1 MNLFYNPNDLRLRA
15 GWRLLIQWIIMVTI
29 VSLTAIMFQ
38 SAMNRHFT
46 MILTLGAA
54 ATLSVWFSIRF
65 LDRRNVA
72 SYGLTLNSLWRREW
86 GYGLLMGAGAMALI
100 FLFEWSMGWV
110 KVTGYGW
117 NRVSQT
123 PYIVHMSAYV
133 LSTMF
138 VGFYEEFMFRG
149 YQITN
154 LFEGFHGKKI
164 SRKGAAVLAV
174 AVSSIIFGM
183 MHVANPDSNWMS
195 TVNIMAAGVMLAL
208 PFILTGR
215 LSMSIG
221 IHMAWNFFQG
231 GVFGFA
237 VSGLPF
243 RYSILQITHNG
254 PLLWTGGFFGP
265 EAGFAGVLGIL
276 LLIVVQLLYI
286 KRLRGKSNSDNEPVV
301 AINSIFVADNKREY
315 DPL

>member
-1 MNLFYNPNDLRLRA
+1 
-15 GWRLLIQWIIMVTI
+15 
-29 VSLTAIMFQ
+29 
-38 SAMNRHFT
+38 
-46 MILTLGAA
+46 
-54 ATLSVWFSIRF
+54 
-65 LDRRNVA
+65 
-72 SYGLTLNSLWRREW
+72 
-86 GYGLLMGAGAMALI
+86 
-100 FLFEWSMGWV
+100 
-110 KVTGYGW
+110 
-117 NRVSQT
+117 
-123 PYIVHMSAYV
+123 
-133 LSTMF
+133 
-138 VGFYEEFMFRG
+138 
-149 YQITN
+149 
-154 LFEGFHGKKI
+154 
-164 SRKGAAVLAV
+164 
-174 AVSSIIFGM
+174 
-183 MHVANPDSNWMS
+183 
-195 TVNIMAAGVMLAL
+195 NIMAAGVMLAL

-254 PLLWTGGFFGP
+254 PLLWTGRFFGP